1 MGNDMCGDE
10 KNKDEVPQF
19 DLENLKNNHGQ
30 LRGGFG
36 NSHAEDDKPV
46 GHKNQPEPLGQSRDH
61 EYE

>member
-10 KNKDEVPQF
+10 KNKDEVPAF
-19 DLENLKNNHGQ
+19 DLENLRDNHGQ

-46 GHKNQPEPLGQSRDH
+46 GHKNQPEPHG
-61 EYE
+61 